1 MKARYGGDSC
11 DRHWIADPGT
21 MADVGGTHKIDFAS
35 SPSET
40 VATPS
45 RRLTTSIGNVGANGK
60 AKHKSKEEGDRKKDI
75 NASCEGMYGVQDHDP

>member
-1 MKARYGGDSC
+1 MRIGQDEVRRQLPVVAGRTWRD
-11 DRHWIADPGT
+11 
-21 MADVGGTHKIDFAS
+21 HKIDFAS

-45 RRLTTSIGNVGANGK
+45 RRPTTSIGNVGANCK
-60 AKHKSKEEGDRKKDI
+60 AKHKSKEKGDHKKDN